1 MKWKDNIRFI
11 LVEPKEP
18 GNAGSTARAI
28 KNMGFRNL
36 ALVKPFGNITTKE
49 DYLRFIKDTEAEWFA
64 SNALDVLR
72 NAEIYNNLEDA
83 ISDAGLVV
91 GTTRR
96 LGRRRGVIYELSE
109 GVKRLR
115 MFAEHSPV
123 AILFGREDKGL
134 YNEEIKECGM
144 VITIKTSKTTPSLN
158 ISHAVLLLAYELS
171 KTDIDKRPIG
181 FPHQRFA
188 THEEMEILLKRIDET
203 LDILGYGSHG
213 QRRLKEK
220 MLINMR
226 HLLGRAGLTEWEIN
240 MLHGICS
247 RIKENIEKV

>member
-1 MKWKDNIRFI
+1 MSWKDNIRFI

-28 KNMGFRNL
+28 KNMGFRKL
-36 ALVKPFGNITTKE
+36 ALVKPFRNITTRKE
-49 DYLRFIKDTEAEWFA
+49 YLRYIKDTEAEWFA

-83 ISDAGLVV
+83 ISDASLVI

-96 LGRRRGVIYELSE
+96 LGRRRGVIYELRE
-109 GVKRLR
+109 GVEKLR
-115 MFAEHSPV
+115 MFAEHAPV

-144 VITIKTSKTTPSLN
+144 IITIKTSMNAPSLN

-171 KTDIDKRPIG
+171 KADIDNKLIG
-181 FPHQRFA
+181 FPPQRFA
-188 THEEMEILLKRIDET
+188 THEEIEILLKRIEET

-213 QRRLKEK
+213 ERRLKEK

-240 MLHGICS
+240 MLNGICS
-247 RIKENIEKV
+247 RIKETIKR